1 MKVVIT
7 GGAGFIG
14 YHLAKHHAGLGHEV
28 VLLDSLFKTQGV
40 ADPELQ
46 QLSERPGVRLIRH
59 DLTGPLRGLDDAL
72 AGADIV
78 YHLAA
83 INGTQLFYDIP
94 YQVARTNLLL
104 TLHLLDALERH
115 RPGLLVYSST
125 SEVYAGAEQIGALRI
140 PTDETVPV
148 VFAQPTLARFS
159 YGTSKFM
166 GEVLCAQFSR
176 QVDVPCAIVRYHNV
190 YGPRMGTRHVIPE
203 FIERIRRREDPF
215 AIFGGHETRAFCY
228 IDDAVEATW
237 RVATTPACRGQVL
250 HVGNPEEVRIAD
262 LARLLM
268 DLMGHRAPLQERG
281 PRSGSVSRRC
291 PDISRLKAL
300 TGFAPSVSLEEGLS
314 RTVAW
319 HLGMADPV
327 PAR

>member
-1 MKVVIT
+1 MKVCIT

-14 YHLAKHHAGLGHEV
+14 YHLARHHAGLGHEV
-28 VLLDSLFKTQGV
+28 VLLDNLFKAHGA
-40 ADPELQ
+40 ADAELQ
-46 QLSERPGVRLIRH
+46 QLLERPGVRFIHQDLTESMH
-59 DLTGPLRGLDDAL
+59 DLDEAL
-72 AGADIV
+72 GGADIV

-104 TLHLLDALERH
+104 TLNLLEALERH
-115 RPGLLVYSST
+115 RPGLLIYSST
-125 SEVYAGAEQIGALRI
+125 SEVYAGAEHVGALSI
-140 PTDETVPV
+140 PTDEAVPV
-148 VFAQPTLARFS
+148 VFPQPTSVRFS

-166 GEVLCAQFSR
+166 GEFLCVEFGRQF
-176 QVDVPCAIVRYHNV
+176 DVPCAVVRYHNV
-190 YGPRMGTRHVIPE
+190 YGPRMGSRHVIPE

-228 IDDAVEATW
+228 IDDAVDATW
-237 RVATTPACRGQVL
+237 RVASAPACRGQLL
-250 HVGNPEEVRIAD
+250 HIGNPEEVRIAD

-268 DLMGHRAPLQERG
+268 KRLGHQAPLEERG
-281 PRSGSVSRRC
+281 SRAGSVSRRC

-300 TGFAPSVSLEEGLS
+300 TGFEPAVSLRDGLS

-319 HLGMADPV
+319 YASAPAPV
-327 PAR
+327 ST